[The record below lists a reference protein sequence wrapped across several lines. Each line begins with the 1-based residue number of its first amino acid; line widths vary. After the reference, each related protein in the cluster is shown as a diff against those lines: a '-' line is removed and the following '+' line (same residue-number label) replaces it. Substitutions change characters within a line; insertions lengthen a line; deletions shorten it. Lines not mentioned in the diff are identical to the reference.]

1 MFCVPVNLLCA
12 SRGRQHR
19 LICHVFGLFI
29 CYLLPAER
37 HTHTHTHVSSTW
49 TWEVSFVHCF
59 ILAPRAVPGFG
70 VSHLK
75 MPFFV
80 DPNSQMSASL
90 LVLPVLWVLCLLTD
104 GRSEI
109 LV

>member
-37 HTHTHTHVSSTW
+37 HTHTHTRKLHLDVG
-49 TWEVSFVHCF
+49 
-59 ILAPRAVPGFG
+59 GF
-70 VSHLK
+70 
-75 MPFFV
+75 FC
-80 DPNSQMSASL
+80 SL
-90 LVLPVLWVLCLLTD
+90 LYPGT
-104 GRSEI
+104 
-109 LV
+109 